1 MAFHFMDYSSMNY
14 QVAKIMIVCC
24 TPFGVLEQLT
34 TMHFQKYFLNI
45 AFLLGKVQMGQR
57 NAHSNRFS
65 Y

>member
-1 MAFHFMDYSSMNY
+1 IPPGVWGITNSADLCNK
-14 QVAKIMIVCC
+14 AVCR